1 MFLSFV
7 VVFLEVEVALGL
19 LLDHRHRARRCGIE
33 CAVNPLGA
41 ARKACDGAPTRRQK
55 PKTFLAAV
63 I

>member
-1 MFLSFV
+1 M
-7 VVFLEVEVALGL
+7 EVEVALGL